1 MKLVIKFGGTS
12 ISSAKDIKSV
22 AKYLQS
28 LSKKNQIV
36 VVCSA
41 ISGITDDL
49 LEISNFI
56 KKGNKENANRIVTK
70 IIKKHEQL
78 AKESGLKS
86 HSHRK
91 LLEGLDT
98 HF

>member
-1 MKLVIKFGGTS
+1 MKLVKKFGGTS

-28 LSKKNQIV
+28 VSKKNQIV

-41 ISGITDDL
+41 LSGVTDDL

-56 KKGNKENANRIVTK
+56 MLSNRVVKKPRLVNM
-70 IIKKHEQL
+70 
-78 AKESGLKS
+78 
-86 HSHRK
+86 
-91 LLEGLDT
+91 
-98 HF
+98 